1 MEDPNALSRIGTAS
15 IKIPVMAGK
24 QAPPKKSKNHRQP
37 ITNHMPPSGQY
48 VAEKANV
55 LATNAKD
62 CSKIKIDERIEQM

>member
-48 VAEKANV
+48 VAEKAKV

-62 CSKIKIDERIEQM
+62 FKNSK